1 MSLPHLFCCT
11 NCVYNVVLLISQGKV
26 VRYFPT
32 ERGQPLS
39 QGPITLSLTTQ
50 KTTPTHVERM
60 ISLQYRDQS
69 LKRTVVHLQ
78 FTSWPELWVS
88 SFFFRYTCWDVLLEP
103 LFDEVMSFKCVSV
116 WGLMISSYLFR
127 GLPDSKSNLLRY
139 IQEVHG
145 HYLHQ
150 RPLHT
155 PVVVHCRWVG
165 AEISHNINPSSLFFV
180 FFCKLFCH

>member
-78 FTSWPELWVS
+78 FTSWPEL
-88 SFFFRYTCWDVLLEP
+88 
-103 LFDEVMSFKCVSV
+103 
-116 WGLMISSYLFR
+116 
-127 GLPDSKSNLLRY
+127 
-139 IQEVHG
+139 
-145 HYLHQ
+145 
-150 RPLHT
+150 
-155 PVVVHCRWVG
+155 
-165 AEISHNINPSSLFFV
+165 
-180 FFCKLFCH
+180 